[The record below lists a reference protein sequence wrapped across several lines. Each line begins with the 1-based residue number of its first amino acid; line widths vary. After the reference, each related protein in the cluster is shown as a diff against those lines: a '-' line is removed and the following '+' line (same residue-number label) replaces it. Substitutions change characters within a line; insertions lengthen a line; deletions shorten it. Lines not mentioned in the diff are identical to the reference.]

1 MKTNVSVLKFDEWAR
16 SYNLHIAI
24 EQTYVILVANLFR
37 HSLFH
42 SKALFQATSSPPPKK
57 NRVRVL
63 LVAFAPGRRE
73 P

>member
-24 EQTYVILVANLFR
+24 EQTYVILVAIRYSTAKHFFKL
-37 HSLFH
+37 L
-42 SKALFQATSSPPPKK
+42 PPPPKKK